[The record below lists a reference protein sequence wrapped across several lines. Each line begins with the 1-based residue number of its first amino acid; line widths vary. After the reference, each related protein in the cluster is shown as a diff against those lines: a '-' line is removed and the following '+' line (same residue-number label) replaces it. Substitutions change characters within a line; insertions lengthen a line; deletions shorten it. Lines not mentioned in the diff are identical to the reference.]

1 MTDSDK
7 SQPAIG
13 DAATAQRVL
22 NVAALGRDEAMRQL
36 KLLVDGGPSLLISH
50 VDSMHGF
57 GAGLSVKKKIEI
69 EGDIGDLAFAIA
81 DLIEVTIKGNAG
93 KFTAHSLAGGSL
105 LVHGNVGDGFGAFAV
120 GGFIA
125 TLGRGGNRAAM
136 GLDGAEVIIR
146 SDCGDEAG
154 LDMRRGTLV
163 LGNSVGE
170 QLGLGMTGG
179 TIFVRGVV
187 RSIASNIK
195 EVRLKDTE
203 ALRLGLMLARAG
215 IRAAAKEFRMYRVVE
230 GAE

>member
-7 SQPAIG
+7 SQPATG
-13 DAATAQRVL
+13 NADTAQRVL

-36 KLLVDGGPSLLISH
+36 KSLSDGGASMQICQ
-50 VDSMHGF
+50 VDAMHGF
-57 GAGLSVKKKIEI
+57 GAGLTIKKKLEI

-81 DLIEVTIKGNAG
+81 DSVEVTIKGNAG
-93 KFTAHSLAGGSL
+93 KYTAHSLAGGSI
-105 LVHGNVGDGFGAFAV
+105 LVNGNVGDGFGAFAV

-146 SDCGDEAG
+146 SECGDEAG

-170 QLGLGMTGG
+170 QLGSGMTGG

-187 RSIASNIK
+187 RSLAPNVK

-215 IRAAAKEFRMYRVVE
+215 IRAAAKEFRMYRVIE